1 MSDLRSRD
9 GLAAIVDAQ
18 LKRISQ
24 LETDVVVLEDALRDA
39 GKAKPRGVLALL
51 SYEAPSIQRRTVFR
65 QLWGEHRTR
74 REMASRE
81 GVGHA
86 SEARRA
92 LGAVMETRNSGVPS
106 HAESDFTRS
115 HCRQPGNP
123 GFDVAVI

>member
-51 SYEAPSIQRRTVFR
+51 SYEAPSIQ
-65 QLWGEHRTR
+65 
-74 REMASRE
+74 
-81 GVGHA
+81 
-86 SEARRA
+86 
-92 LGAVMETRNSGVPS
+92 
-106 HAESDFTRS
+106 
-115 HCRQPGNP
+115 
-123 GFDVAVI
+123 